1 MELWQWVLLGVVAV
15 FTILYILKRF
25 FNIDLLTKVVT
36 FKPILTT
43 VIAVLTA
50 VQKLLPNPYLSIILV
65 VLKAAATGAEQAE
78 KLWLIGQ
85 LDKEA
90 RNDYAKK
97 WARETLESSGL
108 VVTEPIEKIISG
120 IIEVVCILLPHG
132 VTPTEPE
139 KITE

>member
-90 RNDYAKK
+90 RSLIRSIN
-97 WARETLESSGL
+97 R
-108 VVTEPIEKIISG
+108 
-120 IIEVVCILLPHG
+120 
-132 VTPTEPE
+132 
-139 KITE
+139 